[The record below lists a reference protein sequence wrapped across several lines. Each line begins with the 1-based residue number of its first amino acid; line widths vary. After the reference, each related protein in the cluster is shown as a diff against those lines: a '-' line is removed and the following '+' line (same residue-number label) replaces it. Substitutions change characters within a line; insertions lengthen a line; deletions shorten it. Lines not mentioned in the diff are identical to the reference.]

1 MNFFEYVDLMKEKS
15 TPVAIVGLGLLALF
29 LVVIIFKMF
38 GGIRRGTWRQLVR
51 TGMTLIAAVVSY
63 LAALYLSNS
72 IIGGFKVEK
81 VGEVVSKL
89 DEFVPGISEKI
100 MSVVTSVDHS
110 LTESILLLPA
120 TIILVPL
127 LCTLVFLVI
136 NLLLKIVRSIII
148 RVFRFK
154 KAKKN
159 SQRLGGAILSA
170 IEGIIWIVMV
180 TLPICGA
187 ISLVDQAYD
196 KAINAADGDT
206 KTTLVETYDE
216 YLVPFTKNPAV
227 CYINSVGA
235 DKMANGIATIKINGK
250 RTNMREELLS
260 MADVVLIDGLS
271 LKGADFTSLDE
282 YEKMAVTSIIDTLAE
297 SPYTS
302 KIIVSM
308 FNSIPKI
315 YNSGLIPDDLL
326 GAEYQPIINSFMVF
340 FESSNSE
347 TLAEDLSTLKNFYFG
362 FCDSGIMTAISNGE
376 DIMQF
381 ITDDYK
387 GEKHMLTMINT
398 LSGNPR
404 TQSIVDGLYNLVLN
418 VAFSGSTNP
427 DSGEGENDVL
437 NIDIVEV
444 KNGLNNIVSVNKS
457 DYETEEEYREVL
469 ADTIS
474 TTINDTIGVELEE
487 DVVNEISDYIDE
499 NYAEQIEDLTDE
511 KFNEII
517 FEVIDIYQKYLNGEE
532 INPDDFDDIL
542 GDDFVMPEI

>member
-72 IIGGFKVEK
+72 IIDGFKVEK

>member
-1 MNFFEYVDLMKEKS
+1 MNFFEYVDLMKVKS

-51 TGMTLIAAVVSY
+51 TGMTLVAAVVSY
-63 LAALYLSNS
+63 ITALYLSNS
-72 IIGGFKVEK
+72 IIGGFNVEK
-81 VGEVVSKL
+81 IGEVVIKL

-250 RTNMREELLS
+250 KTNMRDELLS

-282 YEKMAVTSIIDTLAE
+282 YEKIAVTSIIDTLAE

-326 GAEYQPIINSFMVF
+326 EAEYQPIINSFIVF

-362 FCDSGIMTAISNGE
+362 FCDSGIIAAISDGE
-376 DIMQF
+376 DIMQL
-381 ITDDYK
+381 ITNDYNS
-387 GEKHMLTMINT
+387 EKHILTMINT

-418 VAFSGSTNP
+418 VAFSGAINP
-427 DSGEGENDVL
+427 DGDEGENNVL

-469 ADTIS
+469 SDTIS

-487 DVVNEISDYIDE
+487 EVVDEISNYIDE

-517 FEVIDIYQKYLNGEE
+517 FEVVDIYQKYLNGEE
-532 INPDDFDDIL
+532 INPDDFDDLL
-542 GDDFVMPEI
+542 GDDFVMPEL